1 MKFLTKTCSD
11 SLGLRMQFSF
21 LVLNSSVVEKTVS
34 RFNLEQIFPFYR
46 LKENLLQINF
56 KRKETWPS
64 KLKNP
69 WEMAAISFEKRL
81 LN

>member
-1 MKFLTKTCSD
+1 
-11 SLGLRMQFSF
+11 
-21 LVLNSSVVEKTVS
+21 VEKTVS